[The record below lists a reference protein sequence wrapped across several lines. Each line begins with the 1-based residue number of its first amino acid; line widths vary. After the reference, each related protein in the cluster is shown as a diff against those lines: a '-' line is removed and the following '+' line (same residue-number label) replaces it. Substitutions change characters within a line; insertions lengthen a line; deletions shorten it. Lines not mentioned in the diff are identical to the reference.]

1 LVNSAARLVAGAAC
15 AWGAFEAVAY
25 GGVIFYV
32 VACVMAL
39 LTLSSLAYAI
49 VAVLAVVRPP
59 SG

>member
-1 LVNSAARLVAGAAC
+1 LVAGAAC

-25 GGVIFYV
+25 GGVIFYA